1 MQNVEIEKDWRNI
14 LNGEVEEEKT
24 EENLI
29 KMKAWSDI
37 LNTDTKE
44 EKDDQNREI
53 EEDWNEILN
62 REMEKEKEEQ
72 NREIEEDL
80 TQIEENKTEE
90 DNKEKIYGDIDRS
103 IEKKG
108 EMKNEA
114 EQESIEKIDDINFKD
129 NLLDPKIKE
138 LYKKFYESTNQHANY
153 GTKIRDNFKYFVL
166 DHENLTFKEKKV
178 ILDKVN
184 EINNDKMIEKY
195 IKHQLE
201 MTTHA
206 KRIIMRDFK
215 EIKGLSISES
225 TIKNIEK
232 ESGLESREVIRDN
245 AIHLNLN
252 KDYFEKIDTKEKA
265 YWLGFIYA
273 DGYIELDK
281 RSESRR
287 LCLGSLS
294 PKDEILLKKFA
305 ESINADKNKIE
316 KDREYL
322 RLRITNNKLC
332 DDAMKHGVLPRKSL
346 IIEYPKLENREL
358 DLAFLLGY
366 FDGDGKKGTS
376 MIKTGSRKFLEQI
389 KEKFNIPNN
398 IYLNEPNKPNKKTV
412 CLSLGAK
419 LFNEMLDNYEDS
431 LSRKRIRL
439 KTY

>member
-1 MQNVEIEKDWRNI
+1 
-14 LNGEVEEEKT
+14 
-24 EENLI
+24 
-29 KMKAWSDI
+29 
-37 LNTDTKE
+37 
-44 EKDDQNREI
+44 
-53 EEDWNEILN
+53 
-62 REMEKEKEEQ
+62 MEKEKEEQ
-72 NREIEEDL
+72 NREIEEVS
-80 TQIEENKTEE
+80 TQIEEDKEA
-90 DNKEKIYGDIDRS
+90 DNKEKINENIDKS
-103 IEKKG
+103 IEKN
-108 EMKNEA
+108 EEIKNKA
-114 EQESIEKIDDINFKD
+114 EQETAEKLSENDFDESLFN
-129 NLLDPKIKE
+129 PKLKE
-138 LYKKFYESTNQHANY
+138 LYKEFYDSTNQHANL
-153 GTKIRDNFKYFVL
+153 GTKIRESFKDFVK
-166 DHENLTFKEKKV
+166 DHENLTPKESKEL
-178 ILDKVN
+178 LDKVN

-273 DGYIELDK
+273 DGYIELNK

-322 RLRITNNKLC
+322 RLRITNKKLC

-431 LSRKRIRL
+431 LSRKRIRF
-439 KTY
+439 KIN